1 MDEYITDIKEI
12 SSKKALVYINDAPS
26 FALYKNE
33 ADKLEIRKGYILK
46 PEKKEELFSQIL
58 YERALNRALAL
69 IRAKDYS
76 TFEIRQKLHRDH
88 YPDEV
93 VSKIIKELTDGGFLN
108 DRRFTGTYIGFYFSS
123 KAPAMIKKDLL
134 KKGIDKEIIEDELK
148 SFEADNPGYEDEMI
162 EKLLSVKYEKEVS
175 FMDEQDKYRFKSKVM
190 AFLMR
195 KGISYEKAAAGIKN
209 YFDI

>member
-76 TFEIRQKLHRDH
+76 TFEIRQKLYRDH
-88 YPDEV
+88 YPDDKGKQKQMRRNMQWLRHILTMKSGVKPWKRSENT
-93 VSKIIKELTDGGFLN
+93 KEKLMTIIKYSPFLVLSP
-108 DRRFTGTYIGFYFSS
+108 FFS
-123 KAPAMIKKDLL
+123 
-134 KKGIDKEIIEDELK
+134 
-148 SFEADNPGYEDEMI
+148 
-162 EKLLSVKYEKEVS
+162 
-175 FMDEQDKYRFKSKVM
+175 
-190 AFLMR
+190 R
-195 KGISYEKAAAGIKN
+195 KWLFRPFS
-209 YFDI
+209 